1 MSAAAGQFLKSLA
14 RSFSAIS
21 LYADGH
27 PARVQAADDVYNALT
42 ALLAEHPRP
51 TFTLLE
57 GGVVYNNQP
66 LREFRDWA
74 PGRNLAAV
82 DVERFEFTPGIQRE
96 EVDYFLLE
104 LAVRIGSR
112 GKQAPPPRYH
122 PNIDYGPIRRDD
134 EESAD
139 INLGEQRVT
148 VDELH
153 DEAIKK
159 GKVPIE
165 LARNVIDTLS
175 MAMQSEGQLLVPLV
189 PLRETDEYTTVHAM
203 NTSVLAMALGEFL
216 NLSAPDVR
224 VIGEAGLL
232 HDVGKVSVPLEILN
246 KPDKLDER
254 EWEIMRTHPVEGA
267 KIILASGG
275 DLTLPAMAAYEH
287 HLKWNGEGGYP
298 DLLWPR
304 RPHRISQFIHLCD
317 AYDAMRTKRPFQA
330 PLPHEEIL
338 AILEKGAGVEFEPEI
353 VNCFTRMMREWV
365 SQMVIAD
372 GEETS

>member
-1 MSAAAGQFLKSLA
+1 MSAAAGRFLKSLA
-14 RSFSAIS
+14 RSFSAIG
-21 LYADGH
+21 LYAEGH
-27 PARVQAADDVYNALT
+27 PARVQAADDVFACLSE
-42 ALLAEHPRP
+42 LLIEHPRP

-57 GGVVYNNQP
+57 GSVVFNNQP
-66 LREFRDWA
+66 LRDFRDWA

-82 DVERFEFTPGIQRE
+82 NVERLEFTPGIQRK

-104 LAVRIGSR
+104 LAIRVTTG
-112 GKQAPPPRYH
+112 GKQTPPPRYH
-122 PNIDYGPIRRDD
+122 PNIDYGPIRRDA

-139 INLGEQRVT
+139 FNLGEQRVT
-148 VDELH
+148 VDEMH
-153 DEAIKK
+153 DEATKK
-159 GKVPIE
+159 GKVPVE
-165 LARNVIDTLS
+165 LARSVVDTLS
-175 MAMQSEGQLLVPLV
+175 QAMQSEGQLLVPLV

-224 VIGEAGLL
+224 IIGEAGLL
-232 HDVGKVSVPLEILN
+232 HDVGKVAVPLEILN
-246 KPDKLDER
+246 KPDKLTES
-254 EWEIMRTHPVEGA
+254 EWDIMRQHPVEGA
-267 KIILASGG
+267 RIILASGG

-317 AYDAMRTKRPFQA
+317 AYDAMRTNRPFQA
-330 PLPHEEIL
+330 PIPHEEIL
-338 AILEKGAGVEFEPEI
+338 SILEKGAGVEFEPEI
-353 VNCFTRMMREWV
+353 VRYFTRMMREWV

-372 GEETS
+372 GDEVI